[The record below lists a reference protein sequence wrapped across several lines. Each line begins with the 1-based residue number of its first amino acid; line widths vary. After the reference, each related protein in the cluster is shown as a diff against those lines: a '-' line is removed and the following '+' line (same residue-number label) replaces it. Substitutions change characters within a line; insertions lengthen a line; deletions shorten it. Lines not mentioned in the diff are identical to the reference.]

1 MTPKIGGMLSIVID
15 RLPLVYANVPVSCA
29 AVRGN
34 PRRESSVMG
43 KDGKDACRISVT
55 FTRQQYAE
63 IERLSKKQGMTKS
76 WFVRRAAERLIEV
89 EDGGPRLPLR
99 DNHAQR

>member
-1 MTPKIGGMLSIVID
+1 MEIVD
-15 RLPLVYANVPVSCA
+15 RPADFAANPRKCA

-34 PRRESSVMG
+34 PRRESSILG

-63 IERLSKKQGMTKS
+63 IDRLSKKQGMTKS
-76 WFVRRAAERLIEV
+76 WIVRRAAERLIEA
-89 EDGGPRLPLR
+89 ENGGPRLPLE
-99 DNHAQR
+99 DDYAQR

>member
-1 MTPKIGGMLSIVID
+1 MPWKNYGMPGIVID
-15 RLPLVYANVPVSCA
+15 RLPLIYASVPPSCA

-63 IERLSKKQGMTKS
+63 IERLSKKQGLSKS
-76 WFVRRAAERLIEV
+76 WFVRRAAERLIEI
-89 EDGGPRLPLR
+89 EEGGPRLPLG

>member
-1 MTPKIGGMLSIVID
+1 MLGIVID
-15 RLPLVYANVPVSCA
+15 RLPLVYASVPASFA
-29 AVRGN
+29 ADRGN
-34 PRRESSVMG
+34 PRRENSGMG

-76 WFVRRAAERLIEV
+76 WFVRRAAERLIEL
-89 EDGGPRLPLR
+89 EDGGPRLPLV
-99 DNHAQR
+99 DDHAQR